1 MENILLEEEQEK
13 EKKANK
19 KIMEVKNVQEAGL
32 EEKQNKDK
40 TETEEETSNLENK
53 DWLGM
58 YKFNLICKIKIL
70 KNYIKVSK

>member
-13 EKKANK
+13 EKKVNK

-53 DWLGM
+53 D
-58 YKFNLICKIKIL
+58 
-70 KNYIKVSK
+70 